1 MANSVI
7 ELITSPLRVA
17 SDIASGLI
25 NLRDTIKFGEAVT
38 NLLGQIAAAEQ
49 GALAAQQRETQM
61 ADEIRGLRESLDQ
74 WKRSE
79 AVLAQYLLECG

>member
-1 MANSVI
+1 MANNVI
-7 ELITSPLRVA
+7 ESITSPLKAA

-38 NLLGQIAAAEQ
+38 NLLGQIVAAEQ

-74 WKRSE
+74 LKRWE
-79 AVLAQYLLECG
+79 VVKAQYELECG